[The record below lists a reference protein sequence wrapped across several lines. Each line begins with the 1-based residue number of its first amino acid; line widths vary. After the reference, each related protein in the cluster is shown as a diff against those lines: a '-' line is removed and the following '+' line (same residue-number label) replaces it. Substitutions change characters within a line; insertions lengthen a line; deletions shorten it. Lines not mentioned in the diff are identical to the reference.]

1 MSYCG
6 RCGKWNGATAVPA
19 GTDPSWCICSNLQ
32 DTKWRDECF
41 ETHKIADQWKEEY
54 LNASADAMKF
64 AGELERIREAAG
76 VGDDKDL
83 VEWVNRI
90 RARCD
95 TYDWERQ
102 TLDRDLTATK
112 VDLDKLSGKI
122 AELLEIVKA
131 TKEHSLEEA
140 WERVSYGKVEYDPEE
155 DFKSSMMFDH
165 PGYSWYALHD
175 LIKGIK

>member
-6 RCGKWNGATAVPA
+6 RCGKWNGAIAAPA
-19 GTDPSWCICSNLQ
+19 GTEPTWCICSNLQ

-76 VGDDKDL
+76 VRADSDL
-83 VEWVNRI
+83 VDWVNRI
-90 RARCD
+90 RGRCD

-102 TLDRDLTATK
+102 TLDRDLTATRI
-112 VDLDKLSGKI
+112 DLDKLSDKI
-122 AELLEIVKA
+122 AKLLEIVKA

-140 WERVSYGKVEYDPEE
+140 WQRVDWGDVDYDPESIYCNM
-155 DFKSSMMFDH
+155 KMFDYPQYTWH
-165 PGYSWYALHD
+165 RLEK